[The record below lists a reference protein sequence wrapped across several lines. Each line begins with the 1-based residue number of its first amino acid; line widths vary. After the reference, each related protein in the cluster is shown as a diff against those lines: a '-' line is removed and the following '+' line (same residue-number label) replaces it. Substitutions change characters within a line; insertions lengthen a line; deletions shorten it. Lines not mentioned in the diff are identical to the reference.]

1 VRAGKPGFRE
11 IAMTATFAPTD
22 APAMAQRDRSVWSR
36 LFDTAIGARTRKVE
50 QIVGYLDR
58 HQYDL
63 LPEVRIELER
73 HLRR

>member
-1 VRAGKPGFRE
+1 
-11 IAMTATFAPTD
+11 MTATFAPAD
-22 APAMAQRDRSVWSR
+22 SPAMARRDGSVWSR
-36 LFDTAIGARTRKVE
+36 LFDTVIGARTRKVE

>member
-1 VRAGKPGFRE
+1 VRAGKPWFRE
-11 IAMTATFAPTD
+11 IVMSATFAPAD
-22 APAMAQRDRSVWSR
+22 SPAMAQRDRSVWSR
-36 LFDTAIGARTRKVE
+36 LFNAAIRTRKVE
-50 QIVGYLDR
+50 QIAEYLDM

>member
-1 VRAGKPGFRE
+1 
-11 IAMTATFAPTD
+11 MTATFAPLD
-22 APAMAQRDRSVWSR
+22 AAAMARRDRSVWSR
-36 LFDTAIGARTRKVE
+36 LFDTAIGAGTRKAGVE
-50 QIVGYLDR
+50 QIAGYLDR

>member
-1 VRAGKPGFRE
+1 
-11 IAMTATFAPTD
+11 MTATFTPAD

-50 QIVGYLDR
+50 QIAGYLDR

-73 HLRR
+73 YLRR

>member
-1 VRAGKPGFRE
+1 
-11 IAMTATFAPTD
+11 
-22 APAMAQRDRSVWSR
+22 MAQRDRSVWSR
-36 LFDTAIGARTRKVE
+36 LFDTSIGARTREVE